1 MSHDLLSSL
10 ESLSP
15 VAVVPSSSKL
25 LVREERGGYR
35 AAEEQEV
42 LFAAQRLLAQRVRG
56 TDLLSSPSQVRE
68 FLRARLAFLDYEVF
82 ALLHLDAQRRVIDY
96 VEMFRGTLAQTSVY
110 PREVVKDALRLNSA
124 AVVLVHNHP
133 SGLPEPSMADQA
145 LTRTL
150 SSALRVVDVCV
161 FDHFVVGGLSIVS
174 FAERGLL

>member
-15 VAVVPSSSKL
+15 VAVVPYSSKL
-25 LVREERGGYR
+25 LVREGQGGYR
-35 AAEEQEV
+35 AADAQEV
-42 LFAAQRLLAQRVRG
+42 LLAAQRVLAQRIRG
-56 TDLLSSPSQVRE
+56 TDLLSSPSAVRE

-82 ALLHLDAQRRVIDY
+82 ALLHLDALHRVLDY
-96 VEMFRGTLAQTSVY
+96 VELFRGTLTQTSVY

-133 SGLPEPSMADQA
+133 SGVPEPSLADQA
-145 LTRTL
+145 LTQTL
-150 SSALRVVDVCV
+150 SSALRLVDVRV